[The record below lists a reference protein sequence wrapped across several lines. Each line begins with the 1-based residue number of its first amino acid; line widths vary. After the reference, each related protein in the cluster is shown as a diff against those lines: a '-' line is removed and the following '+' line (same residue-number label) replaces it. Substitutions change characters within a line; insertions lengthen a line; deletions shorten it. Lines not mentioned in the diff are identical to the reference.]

1 MEDIK
6 EIESIVRNKIQEIIQ
21 LDYSPK
27 GFLLSEGQALRLNNS
42 FDFYTAAMIALGIKP
57 SAIEQDNFDG
67 DFYWVLQGHS
77 HEPILKHALA
87 EIMRKERAEII
98 DQNHIQNNALSI
110 MHSVEKEMTAIIDAT
125 RNALAAAFPEA
136 NNQIGYPTSRNT
148 ITREELKTFL
158 DERGIYP
165 EFFAN
170 TENGKV
176 PYLSKDHAHYA
187 EELAI
192 AVEVWTALA
201 ENPSLTEKKSPKKS
215 AQTFLSEKFPTLSE
229 NSKERI
235 STLINWSPA
244 GGAPKT

>member
-1 MEDIK
+1 MEDSK
-6 EIESIVRNKIQEIIQ
+6 EIESIVRNKIQEIIK

-42 FDFYTAAMIALGIKP
+42 FSFYTAAMIALGIKP

-67 DFYWVLQGHS
+67 DFYWVLQGHYR
-77 HEPILKHALA
+77 EPVLDHVLK
-87 EIMRKERAEII
+87 EVKRKENPEIVNQHNVKDKI
-98 DQNHIQNNALSI
+98 LASLQV
-110 MHSVEKEMTAIIDAT
+110 VEKEITAIIDAT
-125 RNALAAAFPEA
+125 RNAIASAFSDD
-136 NNQIGYPTSRNT
+136 NNQIGYQNSKNT

-165 EFFAN
+165 EFFTN

-176 PYLSKDHAHYA
+176 SYLNKDHAHYA

-192 AVEVWTALA
+192 AVDVWTALA

-215 AQTFLSEKFPTLSE
+215 ANTFLREKYPNLSE
-229 NSKERI
+229 NSRDRI

>member
-57 SAIEQDNFDG
+57 SVIEQDNFDG
-67 DFYWVLQGHS
+67 DFYWVLLRHYR
-77 HEPILKHALA
+77 EPILDHALEEA
-87 EIMRKERAEII
+87 KKKGNPETINQHNIKEKILTFFNIA
-98 DQNHIQNNALSI
+98 
-110 MHSVEKEMTAIIDAT
+110 EKEMAATIDAT
-125 RNALAAAFPEA
+125 RNALVSAFPGD
-136 NNQIGYPTSRNT
+136 NSQIGYPTTRNA

-165 EFFAN
+165 EFFTN

-215 AQTFLSEKFPTLSE
+215 AYIFLSEKYPNLSE